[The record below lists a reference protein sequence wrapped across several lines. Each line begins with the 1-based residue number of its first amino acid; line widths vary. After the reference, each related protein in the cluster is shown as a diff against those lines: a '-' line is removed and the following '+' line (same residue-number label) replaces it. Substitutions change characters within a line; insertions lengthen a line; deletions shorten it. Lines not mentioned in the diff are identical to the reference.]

1 MCVITNEQYDI
12 RVSFVSRADRE
23 LCRGVL
29 GLWEKIKLNIYMKT
43 KRKVRRGKRT
53 RRRRKAKIYKDYG
66 EGLKYMIFDGK
77 DYVFKYVG
85 SLKIKDHK

>member
-1 MCVITNEQYDI
+1 
-12 RVSFVSRADRE
+12 
-23 LCRGVL
+23 
-29 GLWEKIKLNIYMKT
+29 MKT
-43 KRKVRRGKRT
+43 KRKVRLGKRT

-77 DYVFKYVG
+77 DYVFKFVG